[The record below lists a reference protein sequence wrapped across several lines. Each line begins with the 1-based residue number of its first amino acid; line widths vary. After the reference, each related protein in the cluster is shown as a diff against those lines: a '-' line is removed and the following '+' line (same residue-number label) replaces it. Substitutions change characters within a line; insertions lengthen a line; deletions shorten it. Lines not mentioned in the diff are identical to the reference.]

1 MQDQLS
7 PYVPARFLIRIIDA
21 FGFVS
26 EGVEW
31 RVHCRIIGVLPP
43 FQITWVRRLALRQ
56 LLQDLLEGI
65 ILAALAVLGALAAL
79 LLLLLS
85 DLLKHL
91 QAHACDHAPRAS
103 HDAHDTA

>member
-1 MQDQLS
+1 MTGAL
-7 PYVPARFLIRIIDA
+7 PNHRRAPAM
-21 FGFVS
+21 S
-26 EGVEW
+26 
-31 RVHCRIIGVLPP
+31 
-43 FQITWVRRLALRQ
+43 ITRVRRLALRQ

-65 ILAALAVLGALAAL
+65 ILPALAALGALAA

-103 HDAHDTA
+103 HDAHDAA